1 MKLLSI
7 YGWVMEMSKEEKK
20 ISKEEKKV
28 NVLEELP
35 GVGAATAEKLREVG
49 YSDLISLAVASPGEI
64 TNACGV
70 SESVARKIIN
80 AARNKAGIDFESGV
94 DLLKR
99 AEKIAR
105 ITTGSKELDKLLGG
119 GLETGTITEM
129 YAQYA
134 SGKSQIGFQLAV
146 NAQLPKEKG
155 GLNGGVVFIDT
166 ESTFR
171 VQRIK
176 QIAEAAGLDP
186 MKILKNIKIVR
197 AFNVDHQMLLVEK
210 VEGLIKEGFPVKLI
224 IVDSLMSLY
233 RSEYSGRG
241 MLADRQ
247 QKLNKHIHFLQK
259 LADMYNIA
267 VYVTNQVMAKPD
279 VFFGDPTVPIGGNI
293 VAHGM
298 NPRVYLR
305 KGKKGTRVAK
315 LVDSSYLPESECCFK
330 ITEKGI
336 EDV

>member
-1 MKLLSI
+1 MKLLNI

-20 ISKEEKKV
+20 ISKEV
-28 NVLEELP
+28 TVLEELP

-49 YSDLISLAVASPGEI
+49 YTDLISLAVASPREI

-70 SESVARKIIN
+70 SEAVARKIIN
-80 AARNKAGIDFESGV
+80 AARDKAGIDFESGI

-99 AEKIAR
+99 AEKIER
-105 ITTGSKELDKLLGG
+105 ITTGSKELDRLLGG

-134 SGKSQIGFQLAV
+134 SGKSQIGFQLIV
-146 NAQLPKEKG
+146 NTQLPKEKG
-155 GLNGGVVFIDT
+155 GLNGAAVFIDT

-186 MKILKNIKIVR
+186 LKILKNIKVVR
-197 AFNVDHQMLLVEK
+197 AFNTDHQMLLAEK
-210 VEGLIKEGFPVKLI
+210 IEELIKEGFPVKLI
-224 IVDSLMSLY
+224 VVDSLMSLY

-315 LVDSSYLPESECCFK
+315 LVDSSYLPEAECCFR